1 MLEIKDLSVQY
12 GKQAPTIEHFNLSMK
27 KGEIISVVGESGSGK
42 TTVIRAVLGALAGGG
57 RVSTGDIQFH
67 GHSLLSNTKDEWR
80 NLRGTRIS
88 MIFQDCGG
96 TLNPIRKIGSQYVE
110 YICTHTDISKAE
122 AWKKGCS
129 MLQKMRLPDAENI
142 MKSYPHQLSGGM
154 RQRVGIAM
162 AMTFNPELL
171 LADEPTSALD
181 VTTQA
186 QIVRQMMEL
195 RDDFGTGIIIVTH
208 NIGVAAYMADQLV
221 VMQNGKL
228 WIREHEMRSWSI
240 RPVTIQRNCWLQC
253 RKWRDSVMFNESD
266 IVLSAKHIVKQFP
279 ASGGRTLTAC
289 NDVNLNVY
297 KGKTL
302 GIVGEVAAVNQPL
315 SAWSFLLT
323 SRPAERSFT
332 MEKTSLI
339 FPKKKPG

>member
-57 RVSTGDIQFH
+57 RVSAGDIQFN

-110 YICTHTDISKAE
+110 YICTHTDVSKAE

-154 RQRVGIAM
+154 RQRVMIAM
-162 AMTFNPELL
+162 GLICHPQLL
-171 LADEPTSALD
+171 IADEPTTALD
-181 VTTQA
+181 VTIQA
-186 QIVRQMMEL
+186 QILDLMKDLQKKTKM
-195 RDDFGTGIIIVTH
+195 GIIFITH
-208 NIGVAAYMADQLV
+208 NLGVVADICDKV
-221 VMQNGKL
+221 
-228 WIREHEMRSWSI
+228 
-240 RPVTIQRNCWLQC
+240 
-253 RKWRDSVMFNESD
+253 SVMYAGRIVEQGPVDDIFYEPAHPYTKGLLRSMPRVDAESYE
-266 IVLSAKHIVKQFP
+266 L
-279 ASGGRTLTAC
+279 
-289 NDVNLNVY
+289 
-297 KGKTL
+297 
-302 GIVGEVAAVNQPL
+302 
-315 SAWSFLLT
+315 
-323 SRPAERSFT
+323 
-332 MEKTSLI
+332 SLI
-339 FPKKKPG
+339 HISEPTRH